1 MELEFKIGTRIQS
14 VSVEEKNVIAIL
26 EPEEAPSDENAKS
39 EEELV
44 ISALE
49 NPIGSKRLKDIIGPD
64 EKIVIVTSDV
74 TRPMPTAR
82 VMPALLDELYAGGA
96 RPENITLV
104 VALGIHRAQTEE
116 ELRKIAGE
124 RAYSEIKVV
133 NSTPDDTVHLGYT
146 KAGTPIDYSR
156 IVVEADRRICLGN
169 IEFHYFAGYSGGG
182 KALMPGVSTRAA
194 IQNNH
199 SMMVDDRAC
208 AGNIKDN
215 PVRNDIEEAAAALG
229 IDFILNVVL
238 DAHKK
243 IVCAVAGDSVK
254 AHREGCRFLEE
265 LYLSPIPERADIVIV
280 SQAGAPKDLN
290 LYQTQKALDNS
301 KHAIKD
307 GGVIILVGACQ
318 EGFGEDTFEEWL
330 TKAESPKQIIDR
342 LSQHFVLGGHK
353 AAAIAMV
360 MQHADIYLVSDMDP
374 AIVRSIFMTPFTSVQ
389 EAYDA
394 ARKKLGD
401 DATLI
406 AMPYGGSTLP
416 RVRKA

>member
-1 MELEFKIGTRIQS
+1 MNLEFKIGKRIQT
-14 VSVEEKNVIAIL
+14 VSVGEEDIIAVL
-26 EPEEAPSDENAKS
+26 EPRDIPAGAETKS

-44 ISALE
+44 REALL
-49 NPIGSKRLKDIIGPD
+49 NPVGSKRLKDIIGPD

-74 TRPMPTAR
+74 TRPMPTYK

-96 RPENITLV
+96 KPENITLV

-116 ELRKIAGE
+116 ELRSIAGE
-124 RAYSEIKVV
+124 RAYSEISVV

-146 KAGTPIDYSR
+146 KAGTPVDFSR

-215 PVRNDIEEAAAALG
+215 PVRDDIEEAAAALG

-238 DAHKK
+238 DAHKN

-307 GGVIILVGACQ
+307 GGIIILVGACQ

-330 TKAESPKQIIDR
+330 TQAESPKQIIDR
-342 LSQHFVLGGHK
+342 LSEHFVLGGHK

-374 AIVRSIFMTPFTSVQ
+374 EIVKSIFMTPFSTVQ

-394 ARKKLGD
+394 AKRKLQKK
-401 DATLI
+401 ASVI

-416 RVRKA
+416 RVKET